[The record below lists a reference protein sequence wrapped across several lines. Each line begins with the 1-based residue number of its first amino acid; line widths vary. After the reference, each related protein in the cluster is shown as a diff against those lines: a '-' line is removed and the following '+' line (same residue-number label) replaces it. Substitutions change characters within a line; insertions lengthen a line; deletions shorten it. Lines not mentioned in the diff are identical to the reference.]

1 MIYNGSSYNENW
13 KISKLAELGTFARG
27 VSKHRPRNDPK
38 LFENGKYPLVQTG
51 DVKEATLYLS
61 KHEQE
66 YGDFGLKQSKLWN
79 TGTLCITIAANIAE
93 TAILAYP
100 MCFPDSIVGFSAYP
114 EKSSEE
120 FMYYIFEYIK
130 KSIQNAATGSIQDNI
145 NLEYLMS
152 LDFKIPEKKYQD
164 MIVLILS
171 SIDRKILINNAIND
185 NLEQQAKLLYDYWF
199 TQFDF
204 PDENGKPYR
213 SSGGKMVW
221 NEQLKM
227 EIPFSWICSKME
239 NAIEAVRTGLNPRNN
254 FQLGNG
260 NIQYITVKNLCLN
273 GSLDFSGCDT
283 IDEQARQIV
292 HRRSDIQRDDI
303 LFASIA
309 PLGRCYLIQENPTNW
324 DINESV
330 FSIRYNS
337 SVLTAEYLYMN
348 LQSET
353 FVKRATACSTGSIF
367 KGIRINS
374 LMDSEIILPPL
385 SVTKEFSKEIKPL
398 FALQKELDRET
409 HTLIQLRDWLLLM
422 LMNGQATIS
431 D

>member
-1 MIYNGSSYNENW
+1 MSSGISSSKEQAGHGSPFISFSTVFNNYFLPEELPDLMDTSLKEQEIFSVKKDDVFITRTSETVDALAMSCVAVKDYPKATFSGFVKRLRPKTTGIVYSKYIAFFLRSKYFRKVLDCNTIMTLRASFNEDMF
-13 KISKLAELGTFARG
+13 SF
-27 VSKHRPRNDPK
+27 
-38 LFENGKYPLVQTG
+38 
-51 DVKEATLYLS
+51 LYLYLPDYE
-61 KHEQE
+61 EQVRI
-66 YGDFGLKQSKLWN
+66 GDLLYKM
-79 TGTLCITIAANIAE
+79 E
-93 TAILAYP
+93 
-100 MCFPDSIVGFSAYP
+100 M
-114 EKSSEE
+114 
-120 FMYYIFEYIK
+120 
-130 KSIQNAATGSIQDNI
+130 
-145 NLEYLMS
+145 
-152 LDFKIPEKKYQD
+152 KI
-164 MIVLILS
+164 
-171 SIDRKILINNAIND
+171 RTNNKIND

-204 PDENGKPYR
+204 PDESGKPYR

-221 NEQLKM
+221 NEQLKI
-227 EIPFSWICSKME
+227 EIPFSWVCSKME

-254 FQLGNG
+254 FKLGNG
-260 NIQYITVKNLCLN
+260 NIKYITVKNLCLN

-283 IDEQARQIV
+283 IDEQARQII
-292 HRRSDIQRDDI
+292 HRRSDIQIDDI

-348 LQSET
+348 LQSEA

-374 LMDSEIILPPL
+374 LMDSEIILPPQ

-409 HTLIQLRDWLLLM
+409 HTLIQLRDWLLPV